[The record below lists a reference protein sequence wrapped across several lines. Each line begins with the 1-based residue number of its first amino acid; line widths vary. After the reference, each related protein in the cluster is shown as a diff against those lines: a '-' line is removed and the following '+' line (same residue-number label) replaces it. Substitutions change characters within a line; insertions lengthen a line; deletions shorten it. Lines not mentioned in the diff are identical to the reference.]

1 MLTDNIGEM
10 DLAAKLDEEEKKLS
24 NSEQS
29 Q

>member
-1 MLTDNIGEM
+1 MLTDNLGDM

-24 NSEQS
+24 NSEQI